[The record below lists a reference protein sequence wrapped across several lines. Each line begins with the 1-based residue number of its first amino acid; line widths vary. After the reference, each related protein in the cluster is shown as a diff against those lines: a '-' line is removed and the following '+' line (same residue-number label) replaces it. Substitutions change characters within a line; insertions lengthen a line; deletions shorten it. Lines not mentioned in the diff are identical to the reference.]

1 MIERMRVIVTG
12 RVQGVF
18 FRESTRRKALSLGLS
33 GWVLNLPDGRVEW
46 VAEGERSDL
55 EVLLRWCQAGGPP
68 WARVDSVEVLA
79 SPEMPVEPGFR
90 VIR

>member
-46 VAEGERSDL
+46 VAEGEKNDL

-68 WARVDSVEVLA
+68 WARVDGIEVLA
-79 SPEMPVEPGFR
+79 SPETPVDPGFR